1 LSSRTFAVVGVARDV
16 GGLRIARVD
25 EAAVYV
31 PIGLDT
37 PKTTLIVRVHG
48 DPELARRTLVDRLA
62 VIDPHLGDVF
72 TMRTFAA
79 METYFLRLAF
89 WFTLALG
96 ALALALTLSGLFSVL
111 SYLVEQRS
119 RELGVRLA
127 LGATAAD
134 ICSLVLSQ
142 LARPV
147 GAGLVAGAGL
157 AAALGAV
164 LLSTDLG
171 GVIGPIVRLF
181 DPVAYASS
189 LLCIVAACAGAAL
202 VPALRAS
209 RIDPV
214 ATLRQD

>member
-127 LGATAAD
+127 LGATGPD